1 MKKAKKLILFIM
13 IVVILIVITISIV
26 IVNNKYN
33 MQHYFDDWKPETDVN
48 ILHTIGRGYVE
59 GMDLGKYINGRIEE
73 VYCIKNKRIYFCYST
88 AVPDSYPNRE
98 WHIASVGIT
107 GEDFTEHYGGNLF
120 SGSNPVGYSY
130 EYLCLSYQSSPNIG
144 QYGGFYADHKIYLHG
159 DRTTVVYDTQNGIL
173 SETDRYPVS
182 PYVWSINEHKNVV
195 IENREQ
201 NITRNL
207 TLESMAEQN
216 LYAKELL
223 NLSTKKT
230 WDGTSLTEDIFSKL
244 KIVDDRI
251 YIVCEVLNWNG
262 ESFAVVF
269 LYDFASENVLYV
281 SSQKVGD
288 RVDSNYSFSEYVD

>member
-26 IVNNKYN
+26 IVNKYN

-130 EYLCLSYQSSPNIG
+130 EYLCP
-144 QYGGFYADHKIYLHG
+144 
-159 DRTTVVYDTQNGIL
+159 
-173 SETDRYPVS
+173 
-182 PYVWSINEHKNVV
+182 INHRP
-195 IENREQ
+195 ISD
-201 NITRNL
+201 
-207 TLESMAEQN
+207 SMA
-216 LYAKELL
+216 A
-223 NLSTKKT
+223 STQIIRSICT
-230 WDGTSLTEDIFSKL
+230 GTEPPSFMILRTE
-244 KIVDDRI
+244 
-251 YIVCEVLNWNG
+251 Y
-262 ESFAVVF
+262 
-269 LYDFASENVLYV
+269 
-281 SSQKVGD
+281 
-288 RVDSNYSFSEYVD
+288 